1 MKISFNETSLQ
12 TMFEYPSESSLAEE
26 EEEEEGPASETEE
39 DKSRAFHIPRPNST
53 LHPNTPNSGE
63 RGTVLALWGYWWYL
77 IASMFPTDPYGA
89 QHR

>member
-26 EEEEEGPASETEE
+26 EDEEEEEGHASETEE
-39 DKSRAFHIPRPNST
+39 DKSCTFYIPRPNST

-63 RGTVLALWGYWWYL
+63 RGTVGLLVVSDTVHVSYRPLWGLWL
-77 IASMFPTDPYGA
+77 C
-89 QHR
+89 

>member
-26 EEEEEGPASETEE
+26 EEEEEGHASETEE
-39 DKSRAFHIPRPNST
+39 DKSRTFYIPRPNST

-63 RGTVLALWGYWWYL
+63 
-77 IASMFPTDPYGA
+77 
-89 QHR
+89 